1 MSKSVKKVVLAYSG
15 GLDTSIILKWLQTT
29 YQCEVVT
36 FTADL
41 GQGEELEPARRK
53 AEIYAK
59 GAGVTLA
66 TEASA
71 KDIGLPLYPG
81 SRRHK
86 DKDNDSS
93 AGNFGLW
100 GGGSGFKLIVL
111 KMESDDSLEK
121 IADFYK
127 KALAKYGKVL
137 DCSHPAPAAA
147 KSAPDDQLSCADD
160 KPDKGGALFKAG
172 TKQKQHL
179 VAVQPAA
186 HGSLYQLVYLAHWD
200 DAEKK

>member
-1 MSKSVKKVVLAYSG
+1 MSSLSIRSSRTLCPIVLAAFG
-15 GLDTSIILKWLQTT
+15 ILPSPTT
-29 YQCEVVT
+29 AQ
-36 FTADL
+36 
-41 GQGEELEPARRK
+41 EE
-53 AEIYAK
+53 K

-66 TEASA
+66 TEASD

-100 GGGSGFKLIVL
+100 GGGSGFKLVVL
-111 KMESDDSLEK
+111 KMESDDSPEK

-137 DCSHPAPAAA
+137 DCSHPAPVPPEAA
-147 KSAPDDQLSCADD
+147 KTAPADQLSCADD

-179 VAVQPAA
+179 VAIQPAGR
-186 HGSLYQLVYLAHWD
+186 GSLYQILYLAHWD
-200 DAEKK
+200 NDKEK